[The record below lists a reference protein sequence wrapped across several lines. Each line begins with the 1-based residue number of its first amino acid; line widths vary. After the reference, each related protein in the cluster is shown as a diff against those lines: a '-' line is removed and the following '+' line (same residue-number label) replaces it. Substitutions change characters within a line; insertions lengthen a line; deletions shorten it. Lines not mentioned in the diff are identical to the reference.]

1 MKNFFPKYCTI
12 LAHENTSICPF
23 KKNKSKFVEMFWSHF
38 PNCWR
43 LKELCLLWWELR
55 DKVLRQSSLLLFIHF
70 SVYIHVRWPPEG
82 TRQFGRGECQA
93 AGRVS
98 GCWCG
103 SSWCLC
109 QVIIPWYV
117 FVTLPPWPV
126 EHHIG
131 ENWEPKCWENQV
143 LILFIHSSVYI
154 HAMWPLVGTRR
165 FGRGERQAASRAS
178 GCRCGDS

>member
-1 MKNFFPKYCTI
+1 MRIPPYAPSKRTKANLLKCFEAIFLTVEGSKSCVCYG
-12 LAHENTSICPF
+12 ENWET
-23 KKNKSKFVEMFWSHF
+23 K
-38 PNCWR
+38 CW
-43 LKELCLLWWELR
+43 
-55 DKVLRQSSLLLFIHF
+55 DNQVLLLFIHF
-70 SVYIHVRWPPEG
+70 SIYIHVRWPPEG

-154 HAMWPLVGTRR
+154 HAMWPPVGTRR